1 MGKGFT
7 LIELVI
13 VIAILAILASIVVIV
28 LNPAQLTAQARDS
41 QRISDLSSVKIA
53 IALYITTTTS
63 TPTIGTGPYCTA
75 AGCNVDGPFGTAGTI
90 TTSTAV
96 DSNGWVPVDLRKASG
111 GSPLP
116 SLPLDP
122 INSGSYFYAY
132 KGENTNHTFELDG
145 RLESQKYRDMMK
157 TDGGNKNTC
166 SDYTAT
172 TCYYEI
178 GTYPGLDI

>member
-1 MGKGFT
+1 MKKGFT

-13 VIAILAILASIVVIV
+13 VIAILAVLASIVVLV
-28 LNPAQLTAQARDS
+28 LNPAQLMAQARDS

-53 IALYITTTTS
+53 VALYISTTTS

-75 AGCNVDGPFGTAGTI
+75 TGCNVGGPFGVETI

-96 DSNGWVPVDLRKASG
+96 DSNGWVPVDLRKTAG

-116 SLPLDP
+116 SLPSDP
-122 INSGSYFYAY
+122 TNSGNYFYAY
-132 KGENTNHTFELDG
+132 KGEDTNHTFEVDA

-157 TDGGNKNTC
+157 TDGGDKNTC
-166 SDYTAT
+166 STYIES

-178 GTYPGLDI
+178 GTYPGLSI